1 MDQIFCNDYIPYSTG
16 HDCRKRLKSEEEPD
30 YTGKSKHFGYFSGLF
45 SFCFWGFFFCF
56 GFFPLFFLFFCCT
69 CALSIH
75 SGIRIRQFHRE
86 WRITATCREQC
97 GLPPQA
103 FGLVNLC
110 KPTFKM
116 KQNYPMLFRP
126 ILNYFVIE
134 RTCQTVWTVKWKS
147 RNTKVVFCFF
157 PKVLFI

>member
-1 MDQIFCNDYIPYSTG
+1 MDQRFCIDNILYSTG
-16 HDCRKRLKSEEEPD
+16 HDSRKRLKSEEDPD
-30 YTGKSKHFGYFSGLF
+30 YTEKSKHFGYFWACCLF
-45 SFCFWGFFFCF
+45 VL
-56 GFFPLFFLFFCCT
+56 GFFPFFSFFCCA

-75 SGIRIRQFHRE
+75 SGILIRQLHRE
-86 WRITATCREQC
+86 WRITAICREQC

-126 ILNYFVIE
+126 ILNHFVIE
-134 RTCQTVWTVKWKS
+134 RTCQTVWTVEWKS
-147 RNTKVVFCFF
+147 RNTKVGFCFF
-157 PKVLFI
+157 PKVLVI